1 MNYVYIFSSTR
12 RVYLMKC
19 AFVSYVP
26 CVLTCLK
33 CLMTALITLALT
45 WLHFFACLT
54 CAHCLC
60 AYLPYLPL
68 FFTCFSCLHIFKCF
82 QFLTCLKCLHPFY
95 DMRNNPE
102 PTAKS
107 RNKQERVF
115 CFLKSWNIW
124 FWISI
129 TKTAIVMCSK
139 NIDPNSLIQILE
151 KYLWISYVLGA

>member
-1 MNYVYIFSSTR
+1 MWTTFTFSLLQDEFTKWSDSR
-12 RVYLMKC
+12 

-82 QFLTCLKCLHPFY
+82 QFWRALGAFTHFMTCGTTQ
-95 DMRNNPE
+95 N
-102 PTAKS
+102 
-107 RNKQERVF
+107 Q
-115 CFLKSWNIW
+115 SWNIW

-129 TKTAIVMCSK
+129 TKTATVNCSK
-139 NIDPNSLIQILE
+139 NIDPNSLIQIFE
-151 KYLWISYVLGA
+151 KYLWINYVLGA